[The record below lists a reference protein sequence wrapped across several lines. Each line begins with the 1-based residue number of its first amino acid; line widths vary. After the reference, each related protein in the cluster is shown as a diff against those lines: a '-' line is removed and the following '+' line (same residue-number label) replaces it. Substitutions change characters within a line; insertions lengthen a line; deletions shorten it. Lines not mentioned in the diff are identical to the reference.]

1 MSGPARKPASKF
13 PHLRKR
19 IQKNQTLKGAHELK
33 SLRLK
38 FSRFSGK
45 IRPFDGGGG
54 KMIPSPKP

>member
-13 PHLRKR
+13 PQLRKR

-38 FSRFSGK
+38 FSGK
-45 IRPFDGGGG
+45 IRPFDGGG
-54 KMIPSPKP
+54 KIIPSPKPW

>member
-19 IQKNQTLKGAHELK
+19 FQKNQILKGAHELK

-38 FSRFSGK
+38 FSGK
-45 IRPFDGGGG
+45 IRPFEGGR
-54 KMIPSPKP
+54 

>member
-19 IQKNQTLKGAHELK
+19 IQKNQTLKGAQELK

-38 FSRFSGK
+38 FSK
-45 IRPFDGGGG
+45 KNRPLEGGAVNG
-54 KMIPSPKP
+54 SPR